1 MADMEGID
9 DVAAAEDGRMVVKL
23 AGPATNYL
31 ELSQLLFTATQQ
43 AAVAEAM
50 LEAADQSMR
59 LAAVDVAA
67 ERGRL
72 LEAGLEERVAFV
84 DQALKFM
91 VAPNDASQGPLGMLV
106 SPEDWAAAT
115 SDLEAV
121 GKSGWQR
128 VRDDRAKRAS
138 QTKKVVNG
146 RPTST

>member
-1 MADMEGID
+1 MEDI
-9 DVAAAEDGRMVVKL
+9 AAEDGRMVVKL
-23 AGPATNYL
+23 AGPATSYL
-31 ELSQLLFTATQQ
+31 ELSQLLFTAAQQ

-72 LEAGLEERVAFV
+72 LAAGLDERVAFV
-84 DQALKFM
+84 DQALRFM

-106 SPEDWAAAT
+106 SPEDWAT
-115 SDLEAV
+115 VTGDLDAV

-128 VRDDRAKRAS
+128 VRDERVKRVSRAEKA
-138 QTKKVVNG
+138 VNG
-146 RPTST
+146 TPTST